1 MAKPCAA
8 DEASLAVGEAIGSVK
23 TGAGDKPVER
33 VTIKKVTVATT
44 ERR

>member
-1 MAKPCAA
+1 MARPSAA
-8 DEASLAVGEAIGSVK
+8 GDASLAVVKAIGNVK

-33 VTIKKVTVATT
+33 VTIKKVTVAPT

>member
-1 MAKPCAA
+1 MARPSAA
-8 DEASLAVGEAIGSVK
+8 GDASLAVVKAIGNVK

-33 VTIKKVTVATT
+33 VTIGKATVAKT